1 MRKEKRVNQ
10 SGSGWG
16 MCQRRRL
23 GNVRK
28 VNWGENGDSVSN
40 SVAMCFL
47 ARSSGKASKVHKL
60 ELRLFF
66 QALTGFEIYELEVE

>member
-1 MRKEKRVNQ
+1 MNQ

-28 VNWGENGDSVSN
+28 VNWGENGDLMSN

-60 ELRLFF
+60 ELLLDLRLFF